1 MTGVIVRDV
10 RIRDFPMRPETGRLL
25 YSSPMKLQT
34 KLVHAGDRKRLG
46 DYIPVATPVYSSSSF
61 FYERI
66 EDLAEVFAE
75 ERTGEVYSRISNPS
89 AGALEEQ
96 IATLEGMDG
105 AFATASGMGAVH
117 LAIMT
122 ALLDRRQ
129 AIVAA
134 DVLYGGSLELLASVL
149 RPSGIDVRFCDFCD
163 LEAVCEAVRETRPAL
178 LIMETL
184 SNPCL
189 RVADLDRL
197 AEIAHDAGALFLVDN
212 TFTPLLLK
220 PIEHGADM
228 VIHSATK
235 YLAGHGDVLAGAV
248 VAQEEHHEALRQV
261 YRCLGPNPGPFEAF
275 LVMRG
280 IKTLSLRMRRHC
292 ENARLVA
299 ERLAGHPAIERILY
313 PGNPDHPDAEVVAR
327 LFPAG
332 QAGGAVGVDVRGG
345 QDGAYAFL
353 DRLRLAATSASI
365 GDLTTLALHPASATH
380 RMLSP
385 ERRAQL
391 GITDGLVRLSIGA
404 EDIDDILADLEQA
417 LEAV

>member
-1 MTGVIVRDV
+1 
-10 RIRDFPMRPETGRLL
+10 
-25 YSSPMKLQT
+25 MKLQT
-34 KLVHAGDRKRLG
+34 SLVHAGDRKRLG
-46 DYIPVATPVYSSSSF
+46 DHIPVTTPVYASASF
-61 FYERI
+61 FYERL

-75 ERTGEVYSRISNPS
+75 ERAGEVYSRISNPS
-89 AGALEEQ
+89 AEALEEQ
-96 IATLEGMDG
+96 IAALEGMDG
-105 AFATASGMGAVH
+105 AFATASGMAAVH

-149 RPSGIDVRFCDFCD
+149 RPSGVEVRFCDVCD
-163 LEAVCEAVRETRPAL
+163 LDAVRRAVDEVRPAL
-178 LIMETL
+178 LLMETL

-197 AEIAHDAGALFLVDN
+197 AEIARGAGALFLVDN
-212 TFTPLLLK
+212 TFTPLLVR
-220 PIEHGADM
+220 PAAHGADM

-248 VAQEEHHEALRQV
+248 VAPKERHDALRQV
-261 YRCLGPNPGPFEAF
+261 SRCLGPNIGPFEAF

-280 IKTLSLRMRRHC
+280 IKTLPLRMRRHC
-292 ENARLVA
+292 DNARRVA
-299 ERLAGHPAIERILY
+299 ERLDGHPATRRVLY
-313 PGNPDHPDAEVVAR
+313 PGHPDHPDAEAIAK
-327 LFPAG
+327 LFPEG
-332 QAGGAVGVDVRGG
+332 QKGGAVGVDVRGG
-345 QDGAYAFL
+345 QEGAYAFL
-353 DRLRLAATSASI
+353 DGLRLAATSASI
-365 GDLTTLALHPASATH
+365 GDLTTLGLHPASATH

-385 ERRAQL
+385 ERRAEL

-404 EDIDDILADLEQA
+404 EHIDDILADLEQA

>member
-1 MTGVIVRDV
+1 
-10 RIRDFPMRPETGRLL
+10 
-25 YSSPMKLQT
+25 MKLQT
-34 KLVHAGDRKRLG
+34 SLVHAGDRKRLG
-46 DYIPVATPVYSSSSF
+46 DHIPVTTPVYSAASF
-61 FYERI
+61 FYERL

-75 ERTGEVYSRISNPS
+75 ERAGEVYSRISNPS
-89 AGALEEQ
+89 AEALEEQ
-96 IATLEGMDG
+96 IAALEGMDG
-105 AFATASGMGAVH
+105 AFATASGMAAVH

-149 RPSGIDVRFCDFCD
+149 RPSGVEVRFCDVCD
-163 LEAVCEAVRETRPAL
+163 LDAVRRAVDEVRPAL
-178 LIMETL
+178 LLMETL

-197 AEIAHDAGALFLVDN
+197 AEIARGAGALFLVDN
-212 TFTPLLLK
+212 TFTPLLVR
-220 PIEHGADM
+220 PAAHGADM

-248 VAQEEHHEALRQV
+248 VAPKERHDALRQV
-261 YRCLGPNPGPFEAF
+261 SRCLGPNIGPFEAF

-280 IKTLSLRMRRHC
+280 IKTLPLRMRRHC
-292 ENARLVA
+292 ENARRVA
-299 ERLAGHPAIERILY
+299 ERLDGHPAIRRVLY
-313 PGNPDHPDAEVVAR
+313 PGDPSHPDAEAIAK
-327 LFPAG
+327 LFPEG
-332 QAGGAVGVDVRGG
+332 QKGGAVGVDVRGG
-345 QDGAYAFL
+345 QEGAYAFL
-353 DRLRLAATSASI
+353 DRLCLAATSASI
-365 GDLTTLALHPASATH
+365 GDLTTLGLHPASATH

-385 ERRAQL
+385 ERRAEL

-404 EDIDDILADLEQA
+404 EHIDDILADLEQA

>member
-1 MTGVIVRDV
+1 
-10 RIRDFPMRPETGRLL
+10 
-25 YSSPMKLQT
+25 MKLQT
-34 KLVHAGDRKRLG
+34 SLVHAGDRKRLG
-46 DYIPVATPVYSSSSF
+46 DHIPVTTPVYASASF
-61 FYERI
+61 FYERL

-75 ERTGEVYSRISNPS
+75 ERAGEVYSRISNPS
-89 AGALEEQ
+89 AEALEEQ
-96 IATLEGMDG
+96 IAALEGMDG
-105 AFATASGMGAVH
+105 AFATASGMAAVH

-149 RPSGIDVRFCDFCD
+149 RPSGVEVRFCDVCD
-163 LEAVCEAVRETRPAL
+163 LDAVRRAVDEVRPAL
-178 LIMETL
+178 LLMETL

-197 AEIAHDAGALFLVDN
+197 AEIARGAGALFLVDN
-212 TFTPLLLK
+212 TFTPLLVR
-220 PIEHGADM
+220 PAAHGADM

-248 VAQEEHHEALRQV
+248 VAPKERHDALRQV
-261 YRCLGPNPGPFEAF
+261 SRCLGPAIGPFEAF

-280 IKTLSLRMRRHC
+280 IKTLPLRMRRHC
-292 ENARLVA
+292 DNARRVA
-299 ERLAGHPAIERILY
+299 ERLDGHPAARRVLY
-313 PGNPDHPDAEVVAR
+313 PGDPDHPDAEAIAK
-327 LFPAG
+327 LFPEG
-332 QAGGAVGVDVRGG
+332 QKGGAVGVDVRGG
-345 QDGAYAFL
+345 QEGAYAFL
-353 DRLRLAATSASI
+353 DGLRLAATSASI
-365 GDLTTLALHPASATH
+365 GDLTTLGLHPASATH

-385 ERRAQL
+385 ERRAEL

-404 EDIDDILADLEQA
+404 EHIDDILADLEQA

>member
-1 MTGVIVRDV
+1 
-10 RIRDFPMRPETGRLL
+10 MR
-25 YSSPMKLQT
+25 LQT
-34 KLVHAGDRKRLG
+34 SLVHAGDRKRLG
-46 DYIPVATPVYSSSSF
+46 DHIPVATPVYSSSSF

-66 EDLAEVFAE
+66 EDLAGVFAE
-75 ERTGEVYSRISNPS
+75 EREGEVYSRISNP
-89 AGALEEQ
+89 GVRALEEQ

-105 AFATASGMGAVH
+105 AFATASGMAAVH

-149 RPSGIDVRFCDFCD
+149 RPSGVEVRFCDVCD
-163 LEAVCEAVRETRPAL
+163 LEAVRRAVAEVRPAA
-178 LIMETL
+178 LITETL

-197 AEIAHDAGALFLVDN
+197 AEISRDAGALFLVDN
-212 TFTPLLLK
+212 TFTPLLVK
-220 PIEHGADM
+220 PAEHGADM

-248 VAQEEHHEALRQV
+248 VAPKERHEALGQT

-275 LVMRG
+275 MVMRG

-292 ENARLVA
+292 ENARRVA
-299 ERLAGHPAIERILY
+299 ERLNGHPAIERILY
-313 PGNPDHPDAEVVAR
+313 PGDPGHPDAAVISK
-327 LFPAG
+327 LFPAEG
-332 QAGGAVGVDVRGG
+332 KGGAVGVDVRGG
-345 QDGAYAFL
+345 QEGAYAFL

-385 ERRAQL
+385 ERRAEL

-404 EDIDDILADLEQA
+404 EHIDDILADLEQA

>member
-1 MTGVIVRDV
+1 
-10 RIRDFPMRPETGRLL
+10 
-25 YSSPMKLQT
+25 MKLQT
-34 KLVHAGDRKRLG
+34 SLVHAGDRKRLG
-46 DYIPVATPVYSSSSF
+46 DHIPVTTPVYSSASF
-61 FYERI
+61 FYERL
-66 EDLAEVFAE
+66 EDLADVFAE
-75 ERTGEVYSRISNPS
+75 ERAGEVYSRISNPS
-89 AGALEEQ
+89 AEALEEQ
-96 IATLEGMDG
+96 IAALEGMDG
-105 AFATASGMGAVH
+105 AFATASGMAAVH

-149 RPSGIDVRFCDFCD
+149 RPSGVEVRFCDVCD
-163 LEAVCEAVRETRPAL
+163 LDAVRRAVDEVRPAL
-178 LIMETL
+178 LLMETL

-197 AEIAHDAGALFLVDN
+197 AEIARGAGALFLVDN
-212 TFTPLLLK
+212 TFTPLLVR
-220 PIEHGADM
+220 PAAHGADL

-248 VAQEEHHEALRQV
+248 VAPKERHDALRQV
-261 YRCLGPNPGPFEAF
+261 SRCLGPSLGPFEAF

-280 IKTLSLRMRRHC
+280 IKTLPLRMRRHC
-292 ENARLVA
+292 DNARRVA
-299 ERLAGHPAIERILY
+299 ERLDGHPATRRVLY
-313 PGNPDHPDAEVVAR
+313 PGDPNHPDAEAIAK
-327 LFPAG
+327 LFPEG
-332 QAGGAVGVDVRGG
+332 QKGGAVGVDVRGG
-345 QDGAYAFL
+345 QEGAYAFL

-365 GDLTTLALHPASATH
+365 GDLTTLGLHPASATH

-385 ERRAQL
+385 ERRAEL

-404 EDIDDILADLEQA
+404 EHIDDILADLEQA

>member
-1 MTGVIVRDV
+1 
-10 RIRDFPMRPETGRLL
+10 
-25 YSSPMKLQT
+25 MKLQT
-34 KLVHAGDRKRLG
+34 SLVHAGDRKRLG
-46 DYIPVATPVYSSSSF
+46 DHIPVTTPVYASASF
-61 FYERI
+61 FYERL

-75 ERTGEVYSRISNPS
+75 ERAGEVYSRISNPS
-89 AGALEEQ
+89 AEALEEQ
-96 IATLEGMDG
+96 IAALEGMDG
-105 AFATASGMGAVH
+105 AFATASGMAAVH

-149 RPSGIDVRFCDFCD
+149 RPSGVEVRFCDVCD
-163 LEAVCEAVRETRPAL
+163 LDAVRRAVDEVRPAL
-178 LIMETL
+178 LLMETL

-197 AEIAHDAGALFLVDN
+197 AEIARGAGALFLVDN
-212 TFTPLLLK
+212 TFTPLLVR
-220 PIEHGADM
+220 PAAHGADM

-248 VAQEEHHEALRQV
+248 VAPKERHDALRQV
-261 YRCLGPNPGPFEAF
+261 SRCLGPAIGPFEAF

-280 IKTLSLRMRRHC
+280 IKTLPLRMRRHC
-292 ENARLVA
+292 DNARRVA
-299 ERLAGHPAIERILY
+299 ERLDGHPATRRVLY
-313 PGNPDHPDAEVVAR
+313 PGDPDHPDAEAIAK
-327 LFPAG
+327 LFPEG
-332 QAGGAVGVDVRGG
+332 QKGGAVGVDVRGG
-345 QDGAYAFL
+345 QEGAYAFL
-353 DRLRLAATSASI
+353 DGLRLAATSASI
-365 GDLTTLALHPASATH
+365 GDLTTLGLHPASATH

-385 ERRAQL
+385 ERRAEL

-404 EDIDDILADLEQA
+404 EHIDDILADLEQA

>member
-1 MTGVIVRDV
+1 
-10 RIRDFPMRPETGRLL
+10 
-25 YSSPMKLQT
+25 MKLQT
-34 KLVHAGDRKRLG
+34 SLVHAGDRKRLG
-46 DYIPVATPVYSSSSF
+46 DHIPVSTPVYSSASF
-61 FYERI
+61 FYDRL
-66 EDLAEVFAE
+66 EDLAGVFAE
-75 ERTGEVYSRISNPS
+75 ERAGEVYSRISNPS
-89 AGALEEQ
+89 TEALEEQ

-105 AFATASGMGAVH
+105 AFATASGMSAVH

-163 LEAVCEAVRETRPAL
+163 LEAVRRAVDEVRPAL
-178 LIMETL
+178 LITETL

-197 AEIAHDAGALFLVDN
+197 AEIARGAGALFLVDN
-212 TFTPLLLK
+212 TFTPLLVR
-220 PIEHGADM
+220 PVAHGADM
-228 VIHSATK
+228 IIHSATK

-248 VAQEEHHEALRQV
+248 VAPKAHHDALRQV
-261 YRCLGPNPGPFEAF
+261 ARCLGPTLGPFEAF
-275 LVMRG
+275 MVMRG
-280 IKTLSLRMRRHC
+280 IKTLPLRMRRHC
-292 ENARLVA
+292 DNARRVA
-299 ERLAGHPAIERILY
+299 ERLARHPAVERMLY
-313 PGNPDHPDAEVVAR
+313 PGDPNHPDAAAIAN

-332 QAGGAVGVDVRGG
+332 QHGGAVGVDVRGG

-365 GDLTTLALHPASATH
+365 GDLTTLGLHPASATH

-385 ERRAQL
+385 ERRAEL
-391 GITDGLVRLSIGA
+391 GITDGLVRLSVGA
-404 EDIDDILADLEQA
+404 EHIDDIVADLEQA